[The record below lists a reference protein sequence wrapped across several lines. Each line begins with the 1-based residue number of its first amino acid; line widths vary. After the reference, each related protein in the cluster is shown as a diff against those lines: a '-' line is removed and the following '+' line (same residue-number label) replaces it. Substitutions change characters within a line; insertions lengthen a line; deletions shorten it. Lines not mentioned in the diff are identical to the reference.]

1 MKLRTRVVGLGLA
14 VAASVASLAPALA
27 DTSHTSTIAQLMV
40 IEPGDKNYKS
50 FHGAVWLEQDKAS
63 TNYRWGGAHCGGRDI
78 SGNTI
83 QLLFAALRS
92 GDQVSIEY
100 VLSDIKGK
108 PYRCL
113 TAVTFTKG

>member
-1 MKLRTRVVGLGLA
+1 MKLRTSVVGLGLA
-14 VAASVASLAPALA
+14 VTASVTMVAPAAA
-27 DTSHTSTIAQLMV
+27 DTSHTSTVAQLMV

-63 TNYRWGGAHCGGRDI
+63 TNYRWGGVHCGGRDI

-92 GDQVSIEY
+92 SDQVSIEY
-100 VLSDIKGK
+100 VLSDVKGK

-113 TAVTFTKG
+113 TAVTFTKS